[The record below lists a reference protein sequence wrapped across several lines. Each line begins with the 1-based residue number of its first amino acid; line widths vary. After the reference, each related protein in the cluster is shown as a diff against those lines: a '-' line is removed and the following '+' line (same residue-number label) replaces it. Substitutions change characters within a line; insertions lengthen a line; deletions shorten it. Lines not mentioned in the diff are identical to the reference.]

1 METATTIEQVQDA
14 VTSRS
19 RLRVAGGGSKPALSG
34 DADLS
39 LAGLSG
45 VLEYD
50 PSEFTFTALAGTPIA
65 EVETLL
71 ANNDQY
77 LPFDPPLGKS
87 GATLG
92 GTMAAGLSGPG
103 RYRYGGVRDFL
114 MGVRIVNGDGELIR
128 GGGKV
133 VKNVAGFELPKLM
146 VGSLGRF
153 GVVVELSFKVFPAPA
168 AASTIGVDF
177 PKLADALEMMERLA
191 VSPLDLACLDLEP
204 PSRLWIR
211 MSGLA
216 ESLPKRVERLRGLIG
231 DEGEIVDVP
240 DEKEI
245 VFWEDARNLAW
256 MPENHGLVKVPL
268 VPSQVPEAEAL
279 LASCGSPV
287 PRRYSVGGNVA
298 WLAWPQELPPS
309 RLDEILAAL
318 DRPGLALTGDW
329 PDPLLGKHPENAFA
343 DRLLRVF
350 DPEGKFGH
358 GAEPAEN

>member
-14 VTSRS
+14 VANRS
-19 RLRVAGGGSKPALSG
+19 HVRVVGGGSKPALSV

-39 LAGLSG
+39 LAELSG

-65 EVETLL
+65 EVEKLL
-71 ANNDQY
+71 AEHGQY
-77 LPFDPPLGKS
+77 LPFDPPLVKS

-92 GTMAAGLSGPG
+92 GTVAAGLSGAG

-114 MGVRIVNGDGELIR
+114 MGVRIVNGDGELVR

-146 VGSLGRF
+146 VGSLGRY
-153 GVVVELSFKVFPAPA
+153 GIMVELSFKVFPSPA
-168 AASTIGVDF
+168 ATATIGVDF
-177 PKLADALEMMERLA
+177 PNLAATLEMMERLT

-211 MSGLA
+211 MGGLA

-231 DEGEIVDVP
+231 GSGTIVDVP
-240 DEKEI
+240 DDAETALWK
-245 VFWEDARNLAW
+245 DARDLAW
-256 MPENHGLVKVPL
+256 LPENHGLVKLPL
-268 VPSQVPEAEAL
+268 VPSQIPEAEES
-279 LASCGSPV
+279 LASCESPV
-287 PRRYSVGGNVA
+287 PRRYSVGGNVL

-318 DRPGLALTGDW
+318 DRPALALSGNW
-329 PDPLLGKHPENAFA
+329 PNPLLGSHPENAFA

-350 DPEGKFGH
+350 DPKGRFRQR
-358 GAEPAEN
+358 AEPAVN